1 MRWGVRVGRGVVIAL
16 EVGSMW
22 RGRRV
27 NVSSIVGVGRSLGGR
42 KGGGSRGA
50 LGLGFVSAAEMELS
64 RKAERV
70 VFV

>member
-16 EVGSMW
+16 EVGSIW

-27 NVSSIVGVGRSLGGR
+27 NVSSIVGVGRRLGGQE
-42 KGGGSRGA
+42 GGSGGA
-50 LGLGFVSAAEMELS
+50 VGLGFVSAAEMGLL